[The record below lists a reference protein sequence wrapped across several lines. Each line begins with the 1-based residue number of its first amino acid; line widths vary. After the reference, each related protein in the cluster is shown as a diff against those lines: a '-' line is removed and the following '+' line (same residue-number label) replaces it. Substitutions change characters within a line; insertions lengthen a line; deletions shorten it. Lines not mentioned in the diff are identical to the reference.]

1 MQIIIFTQTTYAQ
14 RMLIFLFIAKI
25 SEVAGQ
31 SVGIGATMPN
41 NSSVLDVQRSNKAV
55 LLPRIKSS

>member
-1 MQIIIFTQTTYAQ
+1 MQINIFTQTTNAQ

-25 SEVAGQ
+25 SEVAAQ
-31 SVGIGATMPN
+31 SIGIGTTMPN
-41 NSSVLDVQRSNKAV
+41 NSSVLDVQSSNKAV